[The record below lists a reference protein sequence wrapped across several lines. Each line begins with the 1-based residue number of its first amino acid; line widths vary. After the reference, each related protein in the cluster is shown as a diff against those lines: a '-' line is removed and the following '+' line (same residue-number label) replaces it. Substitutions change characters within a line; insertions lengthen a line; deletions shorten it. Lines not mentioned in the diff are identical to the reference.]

1 MNRVLSKLHKPIMN
15 NKLYIQKKL
24 INTTTDNTDINNIYA
39 ASKISFV
46 GGFIL
51 GTFVGGI
58 SGGGVGMVVGGT
70 LLWGGLGIKRIF
82 N

>member
-24 INTTTDNTDINNIYA
+24 INTDIPKHEVNK
-39 ASKISFV
+39 SSFIA
-46 GGFIL
+46 GFIL
-51 GTFVGGI
+51 GTSIGGI
-58 SGGGVGMVVGGT
+58 SGGSIGIVIGGVFV
-70 LLWGGLGIKRIF
+70 LSGLSIKKIF